1 MIFFYASVGVVV
13 LGGAF
18 YAGKHW
24 SLPWLKRKCTATT
37 KGYYVFYE
45 KDSRVQVERH
55 LMGVTASIITPVY
68 EYNVDGQPY
77 FAEIVGMVQTNNRF
91 QEEVIV
97 NYDPKN
103 PKLCFVNG
111 KRGVIRSKN
120 GPRRKK
126 AAEKQ

>member
-37 KGYYVFYE
+37 KGYYIFYE
-45 KDSRVQVERH
+45 KDSRVQVEKH

-77 FAEIVGMVQTNNRF
+77 FAEIVG
-91 QEEVIV
+91 
-97 NYDPKN
+97 
-103 PKLCFVNG
+103 
-111 KRGVIRSKN
+111 N
-120 GPRRKK
+120 GPDQQSVSGRSDCELRSEESETLLCKRKARRDPVEKRS
-126 AAEKQ
+126 AEKESG

>member
-1 MIFFYASVGVVV
+1 MLFFYAGIAIVAV
-13 LGGAF
+13 LGCL
-18 YAGKHW
+18 YALKHW
-24 SLPWLKRKCTATT
+24 SFPWLKKRCTASTP
-37 KGYYVFYE
+37 GRYIFYE

-77 FAEIVGMVQTNNRF
+77 FAEIVGMVQTNGQF
-91 QEEVIV
+91 QEEVVV

-120 GPRRKK
+120 GPHRKS
-126 AAEKQ
+126 AAEQ